1 MKLIVVIV
9 QAEDVG
15 NLTERLVKMGE
26 RLTRLN
32 THGGVLRRPNAVLL
46 IGTAD
51 ENVPTVLGAIADCC
65 RARTDWYVP
74 PPATDAGW
82 FGFEP
87 IEVEIGGA
95 VVFVLAVEQ
104 FLSLSRSA
112 SRLTEILGP
121 ALR

>member
-1 MKLIVVIV
+1 MKLIIAIV
-9 QAEDVG
+9 QAEDVA
-15 NLTERLVKMGE
+15 NLNERLVKMGE

-32 THGGVLRRPNAVLL
+32 THGGFLRRPNAVLL

-51 ENVPTVLGAIADCC
+51 DNVPAVLGAIADCC
-65 RARTDWYVP
+65 RARSDWYVP

-82 FGFEP
+82 FGLEP
-87 IEVEIGGA
+87 MEVEIGGA

-112 SRLTEILGP
+112 SRLTEIVGS
-121 ALR
+121 AAR